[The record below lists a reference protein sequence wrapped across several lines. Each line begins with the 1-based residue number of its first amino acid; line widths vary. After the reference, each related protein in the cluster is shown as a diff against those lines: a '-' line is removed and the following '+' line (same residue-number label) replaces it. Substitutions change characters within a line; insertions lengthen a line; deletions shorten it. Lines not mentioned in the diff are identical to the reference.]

1 MAASL
6 HLARYSPRQ
15 AGRMLRAMWRH
26 REALE
31 ATPGLAAA
39 RICFS
44 AELDTITGG
53 RPTPT
58 RWGLLCGWESGKARD
73 EFLSDPT
80 ALRPFLDGARESWR
94 VSLDT
99 VRVVQGEWRGWRP
112 PTDRVAPLAPQ
123 EPLMVMTY
131 GKLHARHLPTFTW
144 NNRKVVR
151 AVAADPGLVMRV
163 GLADHPMARCTFSLW
178 RSQADVVRFAYGAGV
193 HDPIQRRSLAVPWI
207 SDYFFA
213 RFRPIASSGTLDGR
227 DPLAELRQHAEPTIT

>member
-58 RWGLLCGWESGKARD
+58 RWGLLCGWESGKARG

-94 VSLDT
+94 VRWTPSGWS
-99 VRVVQGEWRGWRP
+99 RASGE
-112 PTDRVAPLAPQ
+112 
-123 EPLMVMTY
+123 
-131 GKLHARHLPTFTW
+131 
-144 NNRKVVR
+144 
-151 AVAADPGLVMRV
+151 
-163 GLADHPMARCTFSLW
+163 
-178 RSQADVVRFAYGAGV
+178 AGV
-193 HDPIQRRSLAVPWI
+193 HPAIALRRSPRKSRSW
-207 SDYFFA
+207 
-213 RFRPIASSGTLDGR
+213 
-227 DPLAELRQHAEPTIT
+227 